1 MKRYILAMLLTDRNT
16 SFLFDSKR
24 AGGLD
29 QLFEQVGA
37 AIAKIGN
44 ENVHECK
51 LTEVEQDFVVGADF
65 TPYGFMIPQ
74 PTNQDW
80 VIVKAG
86 AVKYAGLTLDDYKE
100 LDRMVGIPHPVLEDL
115 IHPEGPIHKHPA
127 RVLSLATM
135 AIRKRSEWSGFF
147 ETQAYADYVTSL
159 DMPLYNSPEV
169 LKEMLSGLT
178 AYHTAILAYG
188 VAHEILPRS
197 FLK

>member
-51 LTEVEQDFVVGADF
+51 LTEVDHDFQVGADF
-65 TPYGFMIPQ
+65 TPYGQLTPQ

-80 VIVKAG
+80 VVVNACAQTPAQSNIG
-86 AVKYAGLTLDDYKE
+86 RGNLFTDQTISLDS
-100 LDRMVGIPHPVLEDL
+100 L
-115 IHPEGPIHKHPA
+115 IHPEGAIKTHPA
-127 RVLSLATM
+127 RVMSLATM
-135 AIRKRSEWSGFF
+135 AIRDRVEWAAFF
-147 ETQAYADYVTSL
+147 HSNAYDEYIVTL
-159 DMPLYNSPEV
+159 DNPVGSFAHLEQV
-169 LKEMLSGLT
+169 RAGLL
-178 AYHTAILAYG
+178 AYHTAMIQYG
-188 VAHEILPRS
+188 VSHELLPGS
-197 FLK
+197 FMQ